1 MSDTQELN
9 DAWGVTSVTPEIAR
23 EWLLSNTHNRN
34 LRQRVVLA
42 YAADME
48 AGNWQWN
55 GESIK
60 FAEDGTLLDGQ
71 HRLAAIAESGVTLS
85 MLVVRGLPNQT
96 QETVDGGAKR
106 KFSDVLHLRG
116 ERVPLV
122 LAAIIRRV
130 GMWDDGKRWMQGTGV
145 YGPTNAQMLQV
156 LEKYPWLRDLAQPAQ
171 YVAVHCGMP
180 ASIIGFGW
188 WLFSML
194 DGEDTSGDVEF
205 FFERLGDGQGL
216 VKGDPIY
223 ELRRAVENSRSV
235 RGQRSERYLTAI
247 MIKSW
252 NAYRDGVKIG
262 LLTFRPGGEKPERF
276 PLPH

>member
-1 MSDTQELN
+1 
-9 DAWGVTSVTPEIAR
+9 V
-23 EWLLSNTHNRN
+23 
-34 LRQRVVLA
+34 RQRVVLA
-42 YAADME
+42 YAADMA
-48 AGNWQWN
+48 AGDWRWN

-60 FAEDGTLLDGQ
+60 FAADETLLDGQ
-71 HRLAAIAESGVTLS
+71 HRLAAIAESGCTVP
-85 MLVVRGLPNQT
+85 MLVVRGLKNDA

-106 KFSDVLHLRG
+106 KFSDVLKLRG
-116 ERVPLV
+116 EHVPLV

-130 GMWDDGKRWMQGTGV
+130 GMWDDGKRWMQGTGT
-145 YGPTNAQMLQV
+145 YAPTNAQMLQV
-156 LEKYPWLRDLAQPAQ
+156 LDKYPWLRDLAQPAQ
-171 YVAVHCGMP
+171 NVAVHCGMP

-194 DGEDTSGDVEF
+194 KDDISGDVEF

-216 VKGDPIY
+216 VRGDPIY

-247 MIKSW
+247 MIKAW
-252 NAYRDGVKIG
+252 NAYRDGVKVG